1 MLYTIVLSCLCQK
14 MIDSSI
20 LLLHAAGEYIF
31 EVRSVANPRVV
42 LRSSEPIKVAP
53 APMKQAE
60 IGKLFDDLDD
70 MLKFDI

>member
-1 MLYTIVLSCLCQK
+1 MIKLSYIFVPK
-14 MIDSSI
+14 IDGSSI
-20 LLLHAAGEYIF
+20 FTLISPAGEYIF

-53 APMKQAE
+53 APMKQSE

>member
-1 MLYTIVLSCLCQK
+1 MLYTTVLSCLCQK
-14 MIDSSI
+14 LMVVLSYFPR
-20 LLLHAAGEYIF
+20 AAGEYIL
-31 EVRSVANPRVV
+31 EVRSVANPRVA

-53 APMKQAE
+53 APMKQSE